1 MTKWLPHIK
10 NIAENLLLKN
20 EDELQE
26 QIFQLKKRAK
36 VESLEDLLPLSFAL
50 TQEIAFR
57 KLGLRHY
64 DTQLLAG
71 IHLHNGNIVEM
82 KTGEGKTLASTLPVV
97 LNALT
102 QKGVHVVTVN
112 EYLAERDQKWMAKI
126 YQLFNFS
133 VGLVKNDST
142 LREKKESYSA
152 DITYLTNSDL
162 VFDFLGDSSSIYR
175 TDVVQRP
182 FHYCIIDEIDSILI
196 DEARTPL
203 IISETEGNVTTKKLN
218 IAKKIADEVEKEIDF
233 QIDEKKREIDLTEIG
248 YQTIAEKLGVK
259 NLFDSKDPWISYILN
274 GLKAKYIFKKNKDYI
289 LLNNKIC
296 IVDEFTGRVMEDRRW
311 SMGIHEAIE
320 VKENIEVG
328 EKTKTKTSIT
338 YQNFFPFYPKLAGM
352 TGTAKTAE
360 KELQDI
366 YQLKVIVLP
375 TTKPMIRQDFSDE
388 IYPNELAKWKA
399 VVKKTHTCYQNEQP
413 ILIGT
418 STLEKSELL
427 SELFT
432 FAKIPHQLLNAKP
445 ENVTRESEIVA
456 QAGQRGTVTIATNM
470 AGRGTDIILGG
481 NRTFQVKEILQ
492 SIFFSDLPLDLTEFP
507 EQFQNFVENVLN
519 ESEFQEGKLEN
530 DIANIP
536 YSVENTFSSLQHF
549 YVYLS
554 KEISKIWRKQNEL
567 IKSKGGLFVLGT
579 ERNENRRIDD
589 QLKGRSGRQGDP
601 GISQFYVSVED
612 DLIRR
617 FGGDQI
623 SNLFKFLMIDQGDD
637 QKEASITSKLL
648 TDSLE
653 NAQKRVEQANYELR
667 KNVFQYD
674 DILNKQR
681 KLIFEARYE
690 VLTKESYSSI
700 LFTACQGKLDES
712 LQTHT
717 RISDQTIVL
726 DGAKGTI
733 YGVNDLN
740 LRQQQTSGQAT
751 SEAILGTSRIR
762 KILLKNWTEQTTKSY
777 GKNSTFE
784 EFFIVHDLGFSS
796 FNIYQLEFFSNF
808 QKEQILNFMDNNWS
822 EHLERMTLVRE
833 TVGWQSF
840 GQQNPLNEYNAQA
853 VNSFEVLLNGI
864 NTSVLYSFLENPIM
878 R

>member
-1 MTKWLPHIK
+1 MKKLLPNIK
-10 NIAENLLLKN
+10 NIAQNLLLKN
-20 EDELQE
+20 EDELKE
-26 QIFQLKKRAK
+26 EIFHLKKRALLDPARCK
-36 VESLEDLLPLSFAL
+36 VETLENLLPLSFAL

-57 KLGLRHY
+57 KIGLRHY

-82 KTGEGKTLASTLPVV
+82 KTGEGKTLASTLPVA

-112 EYLAERDQKWMAKI
+112 EYLAERDQKWMGKI
-126 YQLFNFS
+126 YQGFDLT

-142 LREKKESYSA
+142 IQEKKQSYSS

-162 VFDFLGDSSSIYR
+162 VFDFLRDSSAVYHN
-175 TDVVQRP
+175 DLVQRP

-203 IISETEGNVTTKKLN
+203 IISENEGSATTSKLN
-218 IAKKIADEVEKEIDF
+218 TAKEIADAVEKDIDF
-233 QIDEKKREIDLTEIG
+233 QIDEKKREIDLTEVG
-248 YQTIAEKLGVK
+248 YQTIAEKLGIR
-259 NLFDSKDPWISYILN
+259 NLFNSKDPWISYILN

-289 LLNNKIC
+289 ILNNKIC

-320 VKENIEVG
+320 IKENIEVG
-328 EKTKTKTSIT
+328 EKTKTKTSMT
-338 YQNFFPFYPKLAGM
+338 YQNFFTFYPKLAGM

-366 YQLKVIVLP
+366 YGLQVMVLP
-375 TTKPMIRQDFSDE
+375 TAKPMIRQDVPDE
-388 IYPNELAKWKA
+388 VYPSELAKWKA
-399 VVKKTHTCYQNEQP
+399 VVKKTQTCYQNEQP

-427 SELFT
+427 SELFAL
-432 FAKIPHQLLNAKP
+432 AKIPHQLLNAKP

-456 QAGQRGTVTIATNM
+456 QAGQRKTVTIATNL

-481 NRTFQVKEILQ
+481 NRTFQVKDILH
-492 SIFFSDLPLDLTEFP
+492 SIFFSGPSGPGIESASRAKERNQRYVKPMYFNDFP
-507 EQFQNFVENVLN
+507 KKLQKFIVAVLN
-519 ESEFQEGKLEN
+519 ESEFKERKLTT
-530 DIANIP
+530 DIKNIP
-536 YSVENTFSSLQHF
+536 YSLENTFPSLQNLYF
-549 YVYLS
+549 YLDKKVS
-554 KEISKIWRKQNEL
+554 KRWAKENQI
-567 IKSKGGLFVLGT
+567 IKNKGGLFVLGT

-612 DLIRR
+612 ELIRR

-623 SNLFKFLMIDQGDD
+623 ANMFQFLMTEDNE
-637 QKEASITSKLL
+637 KEAPITSKLL

-681 KLIFEARYE
+681 KLIFEARYD
-690 VLTKESYSSI
+690 VLTKESYPSLVFASCQAKFDSMLVSFGPIGPNKDRSI
-700 LFTACQGKLDES
+700 YQQNQSQK
-712 LQTHT
+712 
-717 RISDQTIVL
+717 RIKQIFRLT
-726 DGAKGTI
+726 T
-733 YGVNDLN
+733 
-740 LRQQQTSGQAT
+740 
-751 SEAILGTSRIR
+751 
-762 KILLKNWTEQTTKSY
+762 KNWKTRVP
-777 GKNSTFE
+777 STFQ
-784 EFFIVHDLGFSS
+784 EFFILHDLCFSS
-796 FNIYQLEFFSNF
+796 SNVYQSAFLSNF
-808 QKEQILNFMDNNWS
+808 QKEKILKFIDKNWS
-822 EHLERMTLVRE
+822 EHLERMNIVRE
-833 TVGWQSF
+833 TVGWRSF

-853 VNSFEVLLNGI
+853 SNSFEVLLKGI
-864 NTSVLYSFLENPIM
+864 DASVLYYVLENPIM